1 MKTLVLTFNEFN
13 LINKILLTSGHKEL
27 SYDIIKR
34 SGGDKD
40 SLLISVPDIEDDEFD
55 LIVKL
60 LIINDDPIA
69 IRLGYN
75 LIDENIK

>member
-1 MKTLVLTFNEFN
+1 MKTLTLTFNEFN
-13 LINKILLTSGHKEL
+13 IINKILLTAGHKEL

-34 SGGDKD
+34 GAKEG
-40 SLLISVPDIEDDEFD
+40 LLISVPDITDDDFD